1 VTDLRTELEDFLK
14 GLQSPNILL
23 IGRTGVGK
31 STLINAVFGKNIA
44 KAGAG
49 LPVTQYFQKYSRP
62 LEEGV
67 PITLYDSAGFETEKA
82 QDFVKGTFDFLNR
95 QRTKGKEEQIHLAW
109 YVVDA
114 SSARFEYFERNLI
127 DKLNSERIPVIVVL
141 SQCDRAS
148 DEEITA
154 ILRVI
159 EDFKFEKVYDVIQVA
174 ASPLIKN
181 GKPTCE
187 PFGLEELVEKTA
199 DLLPKAYVDAF
210 IAAQMVNVKA
220 KRLVAWMYISSAA
233 LLCFGAGYI
242 PLPFTTPIASF
253 ISQGELCFRLAA
265 LFGYKDLKGLPD
277 ILRTVRSSKEG
288 RITFWATMITD
299 LFVGEP
305 ITSTIAGATAA
316 TFNCVVGLALAS
328 TFEELAKR
336 ELEGMDQEEIES
348 LLQRIFKEKFDK
360 YRNDIRI
367 RKKED
372 LENIKGSYLE
382 GS

>member
-1 VTDLRTELEDFLK
+1 MTDLRSQLEDFLN
-14 GLQSPNILL
+14 GLQAPNILL

-62 LEEGV
+62 AEEGI
-67 PITLYDSAGFETEKA
+67 PINLYDSAGFETDKT
-82 QDFVKGTFDFLNR
+82 QSFVQGTFDFLNN
-95 QRTKGKEEQIHLAW
+95 QITKGKEEQIHLAW

-114 SSARFEYFERNLI
+114 SSARFEYFEKGLI
-127 DKLNSERIPVIVVL
+127 DKLNGERIPVIIVL
-141 SQCDRAS
+141 SQCDRA
-148 DEEITA
+148 DDTEIAA
-154 ILRVI
+154 IFQVI
-159 EDFKFEKVYDVIQVA
+159 ESFKFEKAYDVIQVA
-174 ASPLIKN
+174 ASPLIKKGN
-181 GKPTCE
+181 PICE

-199 DLLPKAYVDAF
+199 ELLPKAYVDAF
-210 IAAQMVNVKA
+210 IATQVVNIKA
-220 KRLVAWMYISSAA
+220 KRQRAWIYISSAA
-233 LLCFGAGYI
+233 LICFVAGYI
-242 PLPFTTPIASF
+242 PIPLTTPITSL
-253 ISQGELCFRLAA
+253 ISQRELCFRLAA

-277 ILRTVRSSKEG
+277 ILKKIRSSQEN
-288 RITFWATMITD
+288 RLTFLATTIAD
-299 LFVGEP
+299 LFPFEI

-316 TFNCVVGLALAS
+316 TLNCVIGLALAE

-336 ELEGMDQEEIES
+336 ELEGMNQEEIES
-348 LLQRIFKEKFDK
+348 LLQQIFKQKFDK

-367 RKKED
+367 KKKED

>member
-1 VTDLRTELEDFLK
+1 MTDLRAELEDFLQ

-31 STLINAVFGKNIA
+31 STLVNAVFGKNIA

-62 LEEGV
+62 LEEGI
-67 PITLYDSAGFETEKA
+67 PITLYDSAGFETDKA
-82 QDFVKGTFDFLNR
+82 QDFLKGTFDFLNS
-95 QRTKGKEEQIHLAW
+95 QRTKGKEEQIHLSW

-114 SSARFEYFERNLI
+114 SSARFEYFERELI
-127 DKLNSERIPVIVVL
+127 DKLNSEKIPVIIVL

-148 DEEITA
+148 DEEIDA
-154 ILRVI
+154 IRRVI
-159 EDFKFEKVYDVIQVA
+159 EGFKFEKAYDIIQVA

-187 PFGLEELVEKTA
+187 PFGLEALVEKTA
-199 DLLPKAYVDAF
+199 ELLPKAYVDAF
-210 IAAQMVNVKA
+210 IAAQVVNIKA
-220 KRLVAWMYISSAA
+220 KRSVAWTYISSAA
-233 LLCFGAGYI
+233 VICFASGYI
-242 PLPFTTPIASF
+242 PIPFTTPVTTL
-253 ISQGELCFRLAA
+253 ISQRELCFRLAA

-277 ILRTVRSSKEG
+277 ILGKIRSSKEG
-288 RITFWATMITD
+288 RLTFWATTIAD

-328 TFEELAKR
+328 TFEELAKC
-336 ELEGMDQEEIES
+336 ELEGMNPEEIES
-348 LLQRIFKEKFDK
+348 LLQQIFKRKFDK
-360 YRNDIRI
+360 YRSDIRI
-367 RKKED
+367 KKKED
-372 LENIKGSYLE
+372 LESIKGSYLE

>member
-1 VTDLRTELEDFLK
+1 
-14 GLQSPNILL
+14 
-23 IGRTGVGK
+23 
-31 STLINAVFGKNIA
+31 
-44 KAGAG
+44 
-49 LPVTQYFQKYSRP
+49 
-62 LEEGV
+62 LEEGI
-67 PITLYDSAGFETEKA
+67 PITLYDSAGFETDKA
-82 QDFVKGTFDFLNR
+82 QDFVKGTFDFLNS

-114 SSARFEYFERNLI
+114 SSARFEYFEKDLI
-127 DKLNSERIPVIVVL
+127 DKLNSERIPVIIVL

-159 EDFKFEKVYDVIQVA
+159 KSFKFEKAYDVIQVA

-181 GKPTCE
+181 GKLTCE

-199 DLLPKAYVDAF
+199 ELLPKAYVDAF
-210 IAAQMVNVKA
+210 VAAQVVNIKA
-220 KRLVAWMYISSAA
+220 KRIVAWTYISSAA

-242 PLPFTTPIASF
+242 PLPFTTPLASF
-253 ISQGELCFRLAA
+253 ISQRELCFRLAA

-277 ILRTVRSSKEG
+277 ILKTVRSSKEG
-288 RITFWATMITD
+288 RITFWATTITD

-305 ITSTIAGATAA
+305 ITSTIAGVTAA

-336 ELEGMDQEEIES
+336 ELEGLDPGEIES
-348 LLQRIFKEKFDK
+348 LLQKIFKEKFDR
-360 YRNDIRI
+360 YRKDIKI
-367 RKKED
+367 KKKED
-372 LENIKGSYLE
+372 LGNIEGRYLQ
-382 GS
+382 GD